1 MKKQQFGDNNKLK
14 TSDFE
19 QYEHLAYLNALT
31 AENAQLAAAL
41 GNDYMVAPD
50 VVIYRS
56 LCEDDE
62 INAGQCIVND
72 DMCKMSEEKMSNHVY
87 KMNPACPHCG
97 EEHIWWRRRI
107 PLEYEEKL
115 DAWYAEHPDVSDFEM
130 FLMEAPV
137 FVPQSFRC
145 IICGKEFAY
154 HMGIRA
160 C

>member
-1 MKKQQFGDNNKLK
+1 
-14 TSDFE
+14 
-19 QYEHLAYLNALT
+19 
-31 AENAQLAAAL
+31 
-41 GNDYMVAPD
+41 
-50 VVIYRS
+50 
-56 LCEDDE
+56 
-62 INAGQCIVND
+62 
-72 DMCKMSEEKMSNHVY
+72 MSEEKMSKHVY

-115 DAWYAEHPDVSDFEM
+115 DAWYAEHPDVSDFES

-154 HMGIRA
+154 HMGIRREDRTDWHSKDFVPMGEVGGFDD
-160 C
+160 